1 MSSAHDAEIQYRRAF
16 EDFSDRVRRVQR
28 LAAQTKPDQRAMES
42 ALVELEKA
50 RVVYDTSRD
59 AWVQY
64 LLPKVAGNVVAIR
77 TQNSPEQRDEHVRA
91 IAELLW
97 ESAGRPEGTA
107 EEDWRRA
114 EQIVQ
119 KAVTAA

>member
-1 MSSAHDAEIQYRRAF
+1 MSPAHDAEIQYRRAF
-16 EDFSDRVRRVQR
+16 EDFSDRVRNVQK
-28 LAAQTKPDQRAMES
+28 LAVLANPDQRSMEA

-64 LLPKVAGNVVAIR
+64 LLPKLTSNVVAIR
-77 TQNSPEQRDEHVRA
+77 SQDSPQERDGHVRA

-114 EQIVQ
+114 EQIVK